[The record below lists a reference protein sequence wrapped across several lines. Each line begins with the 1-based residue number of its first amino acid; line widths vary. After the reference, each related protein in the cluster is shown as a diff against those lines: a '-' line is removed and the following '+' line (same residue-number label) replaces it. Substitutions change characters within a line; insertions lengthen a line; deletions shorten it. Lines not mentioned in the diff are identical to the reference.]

1 MDYALFDRSLV
12 GTVLL
17 APLTAARLAPMQN
30 FNLYQLRWEM
40 KDSDISRQD
49 VANER
54 RQVVGAQIGLELD
67 ERHAAVLIA

>member
-1 MDYALFDRSLV
+1 VDYALFDRSLV
-12 GTVLL
+12 DTVLL
-17 APLTAARLAPMQN
+17 EPLNRGEARADAKFQPLSTTMGDEG
-30 FNLYQLRWEM
+30 FRHQL
-40 KDSDISRQD
+40 QD